1 MTWLTAVQ
9 TTHLEKIPTIEH
21 RVSTAKSII
30 SKANIDPSKICAVL
44 STGIDVYIQP
54 SDSIAIASAIDAEYA
69 LCASINNSCASVSA
83 AIDIATH
90 QINGRPDKVAVVTS
104 SSIFNEIHQDNSLVT
119 CANGVGA
126 ALISNSEYGL
136 KILNIKHKCD
146 AQFWGLKTIEPATGE
161 PASLRFNEVKSSPAW
176 DKYRQ
181 AAVDFPV
188 SVMKEALDEIGWT
201 TAEIDHWILH
211 RSELTN
217 KWCFSLGI
225 KTGECRPN
233 MGSMTTLD
241 NIYELQKLKLIAAKN
256 KVAVLEI
263 GLGMSV
269 SVILLQ
275 NGDDLWIG

>member
-1 MTWLTAVQ
+1 MTWLSAVQ
-9 TTHLEKIPTIEH
+9 TNHLEEIPTIEH
-21 RVSTAKSII
+21 RVSIAKSVV
-30 SKANIDPSKICAVL
+30 SKANITPSKICAVL

-54 SDSIAIASAIDAEYA
+54 SDSIAIASAIGAEYA

-90 QINGRPDKVAVVTS
+90 QVNGWPDKVAVVTS
-104 SSIFNEIHQDNSLVT
+104 SSIFNEIHRDNSSMA

-126 ALISNSEYGL
+126 VLITNRDYGL

-146 AQFWGLKTIEPATGE
+146 AQFFGLKTIEPATGE
-161 PASLRFNEVKSSPAW
+161 PASLRFNEVKYSPTW

-181 AAVDFPV
+181 AAIDFPV
-188 SVMKEALDEIGWT
+188 SVMKEALNEIGWA

-211 RSELTN
+211 HSELTN
-217 KWCFSLGI
+217 KWRFSLGI
-225 KTGECRPN
+225 DTEESRPN
-233 MGSMTTLD
+233 MGSLTTLD
-241 NIYELQKLKLIAAKN
+241 NIYELQKLKLIAARN

-269 SVILLQ
+269 SVMLLQ
-275 NGDDLWIG
+275 NGDDLWA